1 MVENLWALL
10 SSAAE
15 VWHPLFLGL
24 TSLIETLFPPFP
36 GDVVFV
42 ALAGLAWRSGMPWWL
57 MLSSGLAGCLVSTIV
72 LDRIGR
78 SQGLEKLEKLV
89 IGTSGRNGLKK
100 ARAAIASKGVWILVA
115 SRFIPGIRSLL
126 IIAASSSGISRNRV
140 IFCAG
145 SSAALWYGILTAAG
159 YFAGSTLDGAEEFM
173 SGFTEILWAIIALTV
188 ISGAVVFLYKMR
200 RMER

>member
-1 MVENLWALL
+1 MVEDVWVLL
-10 SSAAE
+10 SSSAE
-15 VWHPLFLGL
+15 VWYPLFLGL
-24 TSLIETLFPPFP
+24 TALIETLFPPFP

-57 MLSSGLAGCLVSTIV
+57 MWSSGLAGCLVSTIV

-78 SQGLEKLEKLV
+78 SRGLEKLERLV
-89 IGTSGRNGLKK
+89 TGTSGRNGLKR
-100 ARAAIASKGVWILVA
+100 ARAAIAAKGELILFA

-126 IIAASSSGISRNRV
+126 IIVASSSEVSRNKV

-159 YFAGSTLDGAEEFM
+159 YFAGSTLVGAEMFM
-173 SGFTEILWAIIALTV
+173 SGFTRILWLIIATTV
-188 ISGAVVFLYKMR
+188 ISGVAVFSIG
-200 RMER
+200 